1 MEQKLWSISELA
13 DECGVTTRTIRFY
26 EDKGLLQPQ
35 RAGSNRVYNYK
46 DKARLI
52 LILRGKRLGFSLED
66 IGEFLALYHAECD
79 PAHASQLQYLLDKI
93 QAKVKLLRQ
102 QQEDLALTLQELTRI
117 ETECLSHLKLPN
129 SEEPLTP

>member
-26 EDKGLLQPQ
+26 EDKWLLQPQ
-35 RAGSNRVYNYK
+35 RVGANRVYNYQ
-46 DKARLI
+46 DKARLV

-79 PAHASQLQYLLDKI
+79 PAHANQLRYLLDKV
-93 QAKVKLLRQ
+93 QAKVKVLRQ

-117 ETECLSHLKLPN
+117 ETECLSHLPIP
-129 SEEPLTP
+129 EEQ

>member
-46 DKARLI
+46 DKARLT

-66 IGEFLALYHAECD
+66 IGEFLALYHTECD
-79 PAHASQLQYLLDKI
+79 PTHASQLRYLLDKV
-93 QAKVKLLRQ
+93 QEKVKVLRQ

-117 ETECLSHLKLPN
+117 ETECLSHLPG
-129 SEEPLTP
+129 SEITLTP